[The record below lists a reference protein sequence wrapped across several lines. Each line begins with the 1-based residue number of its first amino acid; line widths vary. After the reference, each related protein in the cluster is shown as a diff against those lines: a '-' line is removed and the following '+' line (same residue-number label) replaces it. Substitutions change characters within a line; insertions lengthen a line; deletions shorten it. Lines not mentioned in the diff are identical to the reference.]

1 MSTATWP
8 LSLPTIARL
17 AAPHAAA
24 VLAAA
29 CAQSAPP
36 PPAPIPSTPTPAAQG
51 DVLGV
56 FPASMPGH
64 RRHVVKLPPLEN
76 EHLHRVELLGGKT
89 LKVDCNRQSMDGHFS
104 PREVPGRNYPYWVFS
119 SKGQVMSTRMGCP
132 PGSDGQQF
140 VSAETLLV
148 PYNSRTPLVV
158 FVPEGFE
165 FRSRPFDTRAA
176 GLPAPAR

>member
-1 MSTATWP
+1 MFPS
-8 LSLPTIARL
+8 AR
-17 AAPHAAA
+17 
-24 VLAAA
+24 
-29 CAQSAPP
+29 CCT
-36 PPAPIPSTPTPAAQG
+36 PPAPIPSTPTPAAPG
-51 DVLGV
+51 DVLGA

-64 RRHVVKLPPLEN
+64 QRHVVKLPPLDN

-132 PGSDGQQF
+132 PGSDRQQF

-148 PYNSRTPLVV
+148 PYNSRIPLVV

-176 GLPAPAR
+176 VLPAPAR

>member
-1 MSTATWP
+1 M
-8 LSLPTIARL
+8 
-17 AAPHAAA
+17 
-24 VLAAA
+24 
-29 CAQSAPP
+29 
-36 PPAPIPSTPTPAAQG
+36 PSTPTPAAPG
-51 DVLGV
+51 DVLGA

-64 RRHVVKLPPLEN
+64 QRHVVKLPPLEN

-89 LKVDCNRQSMDGHFS
+89 LKV
-104 PREVPGRNYPYWVFS
+104 YWVFS

-132 PGSDGQQF
+132 PGGDRQQF

-148 PYNSRTPLVV
+148 PYNSRIPLVV